1 MNENVE
7 NKNPQEEKLKS
18 GTEANPLGDA
28 FNVMVSI
35 PDKLEIKMVN
45 ASILSSYEIWVF
57 IASLLSN
64 AVVGFWVSYATNTNS
79 DISLILFWNSL
90 IFSILFLLTL
100 WVALFKRYKLNSK
113 SKNINLKTSKIEQE
127 DNK

>member
-1 MNENVE
+1 MSENVE
-7 NKNPQEEKLKS
+7 NKNPQENKLKP

-57 IASLLSN
+57 ITSLLSN
-64 AVVGFWVSYATNTNS
+64 AVVGFWVSYSTNNNP
-79 DISLILFWNSL
+79 DISSVLFWNSI
-90 IFSILFLLTL
+90 IFTALFLLTL
-100 WVALFKRYKLNSK
+100 AVALIKRYRLNSK
-113 SKNINLKTSKIEQE
+113 SKNINLKTSKIE
-127 DNK
+127 